1 MSSGRG
7 AKGSI
12 KDRLISMLYRLR
24 YKKKELKEENYTIS
38 NKKKQENYVNT
49 LQEFRESENIDLLDK
64 KDKKALDKIKIRVNY
79 KLFNKVKRGTD
90 EELSLKLDSIEYK
103 TSELNEVVNLKKEE
117 KKTKDEIVILTEV
130 KKFIDTSKKQLE
142 EIKED
147 VKELKE
153 ESKIVNKDTKEL
165 EERYLKLK
173 EKIEKLKKQFNIIK
187 EKYDFSEF
195 SILESIKLMDSVKEY
210 KSIASL
216 NEIEMMA
223 NICSKEID
231 QIKSVKVVY
240 EDKKKIGS
248 NIEEVKN
255 EQKTIKVKF
264 IKEKEQID
272 SLNYIK
278 DTIES
283 EINNQKEIVDEMYS
297 KATYFEKQISK
308 QREIIGHRK
317 IISSFLRIVGG
328 TLTLAFTGKSIF
340 GVALGATM
348 INKGLKELNRK
359 LETREKIVINYK
371 YEDIS
376 KQLENVKDKVEYTNL
391 ILSDSL
397 NEIKKLK
404 NNLSSTFKKYDKVL
418 PEYLKTVE
426 KVNDLEN
433 KLKDQQT
440 KIIGVNKKIELEQD
454 LNKEKMK
461 KIGKIN

>member
-317 IISSFLRIVGG
+317 IISSFLRIAAG